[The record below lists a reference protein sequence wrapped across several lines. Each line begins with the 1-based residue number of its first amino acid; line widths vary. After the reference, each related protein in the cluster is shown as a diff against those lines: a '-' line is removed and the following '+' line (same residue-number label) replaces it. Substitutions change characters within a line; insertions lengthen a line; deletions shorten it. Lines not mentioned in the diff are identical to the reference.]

1 MGVTNPIEHLAM
13 APKSLTTS
21 IRNVT
26 RIQKEEMM
34 QTHTAQA
41 FQNEVKKSSEQ
52 TVKSQKSEYTEYRYD
67 RKDESKQGK
76 KQGQKRK
83 QEDEPVD
90 EDDIAAMLGRTL
102 DICI

>member
-34 QTHTAQA
+34 QTHQA
-41 FQNEVKKSSEQ
+41 GI
-52 TVKSQKSEYTEYRYD
+52 
-67 RKDESKQGK
+67 SK
-76 KQGQKRK
+76 
-83 QEDEPVD
+83 
-90 EDDIAAMLGRTL
+90 
-102 DICI
+102 